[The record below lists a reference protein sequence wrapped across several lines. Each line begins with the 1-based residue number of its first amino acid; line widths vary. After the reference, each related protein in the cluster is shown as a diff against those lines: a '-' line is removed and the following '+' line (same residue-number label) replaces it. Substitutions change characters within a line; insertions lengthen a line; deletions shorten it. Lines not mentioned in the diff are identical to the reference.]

1 MSHDGDDLVERASKG
16 DADAVGAL
24 LVRELP
30 KLRAFVRLRM
40 YPGLRAREES
50 ADLVSSICR
59 EILEHAER
67 FQHPGE
73 EQFRRWLF
81 TTAIRLLRNKA
92 KFWNR
97 ERRAA
102 GSERSPGGDGD
113 AEVAVACTTL
123 LTPSRD
129 ASALEQLDRL
139 ERAFGQLPE
148 EHREVIALARVLG
161 LSHKEVAEQMGRSEL
176 ATRSLLHRALAG
188 LAEALGPTPA

>member
-1 MSHDGDDLVERASKG
+1 MSHDRDDLMEPASQG
-16 DADAVGAL
+16 DADVVGAL

-40 YPGLRAREES
+40 NPGLRAREES

-67 FQHPGE
+67 FQHQGSE
-73 EQFRRWLF
+73 NFRRWLF

-97 ERRAA
+97 DRRAA
-102 GSERSPGGDGD
+102 RSERLPGGDAD
-113 AEVAVACTTL
+113 AEMAAACRSL

-129 ASALEQLDRL
+129 ASAHEQLDRL
-139 ERAFGQLPE
+139 ERAFEQLPE

-188 LAEALGPTPA
+188 LAEALGPSPG